1 MVDRVMTLVLVVKKL
16 DYLIEYKNMV
26 DRVMTLVL
34 VVKKL
39 DYLIVLWNCFLY
51 YLLCHD
57 IAEILIKLV

>member
-1 MVDRVMTLVLVVKKL
+1 
-16 DYLIEYKNMV
+16 MV